1 LASKQL
7 LCQQKKPYKT
17 TIYENYKKIIHLI
30 KKERTGKMHLI
41 KRGNDMLNSQLLKDL
56 SNKIKRIVEES
67 PLGDAEK
74 NIHALLQGVFTK
86 MELVSREEF
95 DVQAEVLR
103 NTREQLTLCEERLAE
118 LESLLKD
125 K

>member
-1 LASKQL
+1 MF
-7 LCQQKKPYKT
+7 
-17 TIYENYKKIIHLI
+17 N
-30 KKERTGKMHLI
+30 
-41 KRGNDMLNSQLLKDL
+41 NDKLNEI
-56 SNKIKRIVEES
+56 SNKIKEIVNDS

-74 NIHALLQGVFTK
+74 NIHALLKSMFTK

-103 NTREQLTLCEERLAE
+103 NTREKLNQLEIKLAE
-118 LESLLKD
+118 LESLQKN

>member
-1 LASKQL
+1 
-7 LCQQKKPYKT
+7 
-17 TIYENYKKIIHLI
+17 
-30 KKERTGKMHLI
+30 
-41 KRGNDMLNSQLLKDL
+41 MLNAQILNDL
-56 SNKIKRIVEES
+56 SSKIRDIVASS
-67 PLGDAEK
+67 PVGDAEK
-74 NIHALLQGVFTK
+74 NIHALIQGAFTK

-95 DVQAEVLR
+95 DVQTEVLK

>member
-1 LASKQL
+1 
-7 LCQQKKPYKT
+7 
-17 TIYENYKKIIHLI
+17 
-30 KKERTGKMHLI
+30 
-41 KRGNDMLNSQLLKDL
+41 MLNVQVLSDL
-56 SNKIKRIVEES
+56 SIKIKEIVESS

-74 NIHALLQGVFTK
+74 NIYALIQGAFTK

-95 DVQAEVLR
+95 DVQSEVLR

-118 LESLLKD
+118 LELLLKN